1 MRKLLIIS
9 LHFPPSAAS
18 GSFRILGFC
27 RHLPKFG
34 WQPLVVAC
42 PQVPGEP
49 LDPDL
54 ASLIPDQ
61 TQVEYVNYPTSALSR
76 LSSKL
81 LYRARAFKVDR
92 HLPWSLAALQ
102 TCRQMIQ
109 QNQPDAILTSG
120 PPHTTHLL
128 GLKLKREFNLPLI
141 ADFRDP
147 WVTSSNS
154 KGLARIGQKLE
165 RTVFGAADR
174 IIANAPKAQAAFQ
187 LAHPRQSHKITAI
200 TNGFDPDPFIQA
212 PSLASDKIEIL
223 HAGELYHGRNPKPLF
238 DALRLAET
246 SRPQARWQL
255 TFLGRASNL
264 MNESSNPNCASRII
278 AEPQAPYLAA
288 KTRMRNAH
296 ILLLLDTPGRQIGV
310 PAKLYEYI
318 GAGRPLLVLAEPNS
332 DTANIT
338 RQSGLPHRIASPTD
352 SAAIAQALIG
362 LTEIAASQP
371 SNPLRASSPF
381 TRRTLTQQLATLLD
395 QTQAPSVRNQPE
407 RQAA

>member
-42 PQVPGEP
+42 PKVPGEP

-54 ASLIPDQ
+54 ASLIPKE
-61 TQVEYVNYPTSALSR
+61 TQVQYVNYPTSPLSR
-76 LSSKL
+76 LTSKF
-81 LYRARAFKVDR
+81 LYRARAAKIDR

-102 TCRQMIQ
+102 TCRQVIQ
-109 QNQPDAILTSG
+109 QHQPDAILTSG

-147 WVTSSNS
+147 WITTSSNQ
-154 KGLARIGQKLE
+154 GLARIGQKLE
-165 RTVFGAADR
+165 RTVFSGADQ
-174 IIANAPKAQAAFQ
+174 IIANAPKAQASFQ
-187 LAHPRQSHKITAI
+187 LAHPRQSHNIATI

-212 PSLASDKIEIL
+212 PNLASDKIEIL
-223 HAGELYHGRNPKPLF
+223 HAGELYHGRDPKPLF
-238 DALRLAET
+238 EALRRAEI
-246 SRPQARWQL
+246 SCPQACWKL
-255 TFLGRASNL
+255 TFLGRANNRVS
-264 MNESSNPNCASRII
+264 ESSPRNCTSRII

-288 KTRMRNAH
+288 KARMRSAH

-318 GAGRPLLVLAEPNS
+318 GAGRPLLVLAEPDS

-352 SAAIAQALIG
+352 PAAIAQALIE
-362 LTEIAASQP
+362 LTEIAATQQVSHDLP
-371 SNPLRASSPF
+371 NSPF
-381 TRRTLTQQLATLLD
+381 TRHAITKKLAQLLD
-395 QTQAPSVRNQPE
+395 ELQTELTPVSIK